1 MTGGRLETLVAAAR
15 NRVRDLRADAARLER
30 AASATTPPIPF
41 TLTPTD
47 GSVGVIAEVKR
58 RSPSSRAIRDEL
70 DVVGHARAYQESG
83 AVAVSVLTEA
93 TGFGGSVEDLR
104 QVARAVR
111 LPVLRKD
118 FIVDEL
124 QVIETRAAGA
134 AALLLIARILAPVRL
149 TALTRTARELGLA
162 TLVEVHTEGE
172 LESALAVG
180 ASVVG
185 VNNRDLDEFSVDLTT
200 AERLLP
206 RVPAGVIAVAESG
219 LETRKDV
226 GRMAEAGA
234 DAVLVGTALARLS
247 DPRAALRALTG
258 VARHSR
264 REVA

>member
-1 MTGGRLETLVAAAR
+1 M
-15 NRVRDLRADAARLER
+15 
-30 AASATTPPIPF
+30 
-41 TLTPTD
+41 
-47 GSVGVIAEVKR
+47 IAEVKR
-58 RSPSSRAIRDEL
+58 RSPSAGAIRNGL
-70 DVVGHARAYQESG
+70 DVVAHARAYEESG

-93 TGFGGSVEDLR
+93 TGFGGSVDDLTE
-104 QVARAVR
+104 VARAVG

-134 AALLLIARILAPVRL
+134 AALLLIARILAPERL
-149 TALTRTARELGLA
+149 MALTRAAREIGLA
-162 TLVEVHTEGE
+162 SLVEVHTAGE
-172 LESALAVG
+172 LESALAAG

-185 VNNRDLDEFSVDLTT
+185 VNNRDLDQFSVDLTT

-206 RVPAGVIAVAESG
+206 LVPTGVTAVAESG
-219 LETRKDV
+219 LETREHV
-226 GRMAEAGA
+226 ERMSEAGA
-234 DAVLVGTALARLS
+234 DAVLVGTALARMS